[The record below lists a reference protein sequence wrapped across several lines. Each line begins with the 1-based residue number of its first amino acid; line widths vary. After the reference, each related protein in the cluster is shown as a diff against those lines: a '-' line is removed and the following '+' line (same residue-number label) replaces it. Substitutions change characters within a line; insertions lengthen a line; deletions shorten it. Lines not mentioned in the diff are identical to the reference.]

1 MDRRQKKTR
10 ESIFKSFITLLSKK
24 HYNQITVGEI
34 IEHANVGRATFYA
47 HFETKDYLL
56 KSLCEELFGHIFE
69 RANEQNSQHRYLF
82 DCNETG
88 SVFLHLFQH
97 LQKNDNN
104 ILKLLSCQNNE
115 LFLGYFKS
123 NLIQLIKNERYLFD
137 SEKNKKV
144 PENFW
149 INHVCATFVETT
161 RWWVENG
168 MKESPET
175 LTEYFTNV
183 L

>member
-1 MDRRQKKTR
+1 M
-10 ESIFKSFITLLSKK
+10 
-24 HYNQITVGEI
+24 
-34 IEHANVGRATFYA
+34 
-47 HFETKDYLL
+47 
-56 KSLCEELFGHIFE
+56 
-69 RANEQNSQHRYLF
+69 QHRYLF

-149 INHVCATFVETT
+149 INHVCATFVERT
-161 RWWVENG
+161 RWWVETG